1 MKDSNFHGKL
11 SSSLPSSSAYHEVV
25 EEIET
30 AFSIDLS
37 FPARRN
43 LVEELYEIVVKLE
56 ASIKKDKWLN
66 ALKEIRLHV
75 ESGLPEWEFSQR
87 RAGTRN
93 LLSGKLQQYKIA
105 AFLFHDPASP
115 EVAEVFFGL
124 KCLLVSIVIQNPN
137 NHRLALTA
145 ELFRGSDDPSVFM
158 VLRKLPSISSK
169 SFSEYYVELND
180 ALEAL
185 QKNELKENERLI
197 LTRIANLVSKYRE
210 YYRPTIDFPLPGD
223 ENPTPALEGD
233 TPELV
238 DGLPIIN
245 KIRRFRK
252 RFMKGKERPRGSAP
266 VPVDF
271 IDIEGSD
278 DETELDVEI
287 HLNETKY
294 WLRRLSNVVP
304 TDTRRFLP
312 LERKHLINWLEFKLA
327 SPKRN
332 DKLSAG
338 LVGLIYFTGQPL
350 KELMKYGVGE
360 SQTLSQGGLYIRK
373 ILRPDDS
380 WIADDE
386 HREFFEEIAEEQE
399 LHLPK
404 LIEPWVSSLCTNQGS
419 TLADSLKVNLEQAGE
434 LVKKALMDIRGN
446 GLYDRITY
454 DRLHLALKIETTLQY
469 QDSVITYLLASTPSE
484 GAPVPSYYVA
494 YNTDKLA
501 SCYQSVTASMV
512 TR

>member
-1 MKDSNFHGKL
+1 MTSSNFHGKL
-11 SSSLPSSSAYHEVV
+11 SSSLSSSSVYRDVV

-30 AFSIDLS
+30 AFSVDRS
-37 FPARRN
+37 FPVRRN
-43 LVEELYEIVVKLE
+43 LVEELYIVVGKLE
-56 ASIKKDKWLN
+56 PSIKKDEWLS
-66 ALKEIRLHV
+66 ALKEIKVNV
-75 ESGLPEWEFSQR
+75 ESGAPEWKFAQR
-87 RAGTRN
+87 RAGTSN

-105 AFLFHDPASP
+105 AFLFHEPVSP

-124 KCLLVSIVIQNPN
+124 KCLLVSIVIQNPE
-137 NHRLALTA
+137 NHKLASTA
-145 ELFRGSDDPSVFM
+145 ELLRGGDDSSVFS
-158 VLRKLPSISSK
+158 VFRRLPSISSK

-180 ALEAL
+180 ALETL
-185 QKNELKENERLI
+185 QESKLKEDEKKI
-197 LTRIANLVSKYRE
+197 LSRITNLVLKYRE
-210 YYRPTIDFPLPGD
+210 HHKTNIDAPLPVGK
-223 ENPTPALEGD
+223 TPVSTLID
-233 TPELV
+233 STPQLV
-238 DGLPIIN
+238 EGLPIN
-245 KIRRFRK
+245 KKIRLSTRLIEG
-252 RFMKGKERPRGSAP
+252 KGRLQGSAP
-266 VPVDF
+266 VPVNF
-271 IDIEGSD
+271 IEIEGGN

-312 LERKHLINWLEFKLA
+312 SERKHLINWLEVKLT

-373 ILRPDDS
+373 ILRPDDA

-386 HREFFEEIAEEQE
+386 HRDFFEEIAEEQE

-404 LIEPWVSSLCTNQGS
+404 LIEPWISSLCANQGS
-419 TLADSLKVNLEQAGE
+419 TLADSLKVNLEQADG
-434 LVKKALMDIRGN
+434 LVKKALVDIRDN
-446 GLYDRITY
+446 GLFERITY
-454 DRLHLALKIETTLQY
+454 DRLHMALKIETTLQY

-484 GAPVPSYYVA
+484 GSPMPSYYVA

-501 SCYQSVTASMV
+501 SCYQCVTANMV
-512 TR
+512 SR